1 MTSASRNFGR
11 WATTAAWV
19 VLPLAA
25 GPSFGN
31 ALDGRSRAVQL
42 TATIGLWLLWA
53 VGLVAS
59 LVPST
64 VALTAIR
71 VLAPASVAAA
81 AWAALVVPDGADT
94 PEAVALGFTT
104 LAAVVALSA
113 PVGDRFVNGSSYG
126 DERRMP
132 LRPPGVLL
140 LGPVELT
147 WLAVVAGTVAGPLL
161 LACRLWVPGALAL
174 LVGWV
179 VAAAA
184 LRSLHRLAKR
194 WLVFVPAGVVVV
206 DSLALTDALLVQ
218 RQRVSSLGPATVDT
232 TAHDLTAGALGLA
245 LELRLVSPE
254 TIVPAPNRLRGR
266 GQTITPIAVEAVL
279 VAPTRPGWVL
289 DEARRRRLLVG

>member
-1 MTSASRNFGR
+1 MTSATRTFGR
-11 WATTAAWV
+11 WATTVAWV

-25 GPSFGN
+25 GPSFGS

-64 VALTAIR
+64 VALTAVR

-81 AWAALVVPDGADT
+81 GWSALVVPDGADT
-94 PEAVALGFTT
+94 PEAVALGVTT

-161 LACRLWVPGALAL
+161 LACRLWVPGALT
-174 LVGWV
+174 LVAGWI
-179 VAAAA
+179 VAAAG
-184 LRSLHRLAKR
+184 LRSLHSLAKR

-218 RQRVSSLGPATVDT
+218 RQRVSSIGPATVDT
-232 TAHDLTAGALGLA
+232 TAHDLTASALGLA
-245 LELRLVSPE
+245 LELRLLAPE

-266 GQTITPIAVEAVL
+266 GQTITPIEVTAVL